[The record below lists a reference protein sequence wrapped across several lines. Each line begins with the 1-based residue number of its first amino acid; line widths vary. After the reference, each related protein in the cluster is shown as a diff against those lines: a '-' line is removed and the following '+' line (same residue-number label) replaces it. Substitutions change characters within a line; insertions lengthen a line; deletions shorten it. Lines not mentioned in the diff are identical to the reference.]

1 MGANRCS
8 FHQARTW
15 SSKTMLSGG
24 TTAVIAARPGS
35 VREVVVQERSVLLS
49 VLGYGLAINLLGLTS
64 SLYMLQIYDRVLSSY
79 SIETLVVLSVIAA
92 VALLAM
98 AGLEALRSSMLQRL
112 GARAAYR
119 LGPHAFEIQLRGTP
133 NADAPALQPLRDVEA
148 IRNLIGGPAAAAIL
162 DLPWSPIY
170 FILLYVL
177 HPVLFLVAVIACA
190 LIGSIAYLNDRLNAA
205 ASASA
210 AKEQLRALQ
219 FAEVAARNG
228 EPVVAMGSARTVSS
242 HWLTAASGAM
252 EHSLGATEREAGF
265 HAFARFLRNAL
276 QLALLGVGAALTI
289 AGELSGGGL
298 IAGSILGARA
308 LQPIEAVVGAW
319 RIVLS
324 ARQAWGRLDE
334 ALAGATGGGEGMS
347 LPRPLGAI
355 SAENV
360 TLVPPG
366 AQRPILNRLAFEL
379 APGEQLAIVG
389 PSGSGKSTLVRA
401 ILGLAPCA
409 IGTIR
414 VDGSDV
420 AQWQKADLGQWI
432 GYLPQVP
439 LAMAGTVAQ
448 NIARFAEVP
457 PAAVISAAQAVNVHE
472 MILSLPK
479 GYDTDLGPGGV
490 RLSGGQLQRIA
501 LAGALFGDRPVV
513 ILDEPEA
520 HLDAEGEANL
530 RSALQSLRQR
540 KATVIVVS
548 HRPSAVTSTD
558 KVLILRDGRGEFGPR
573 EEILGRIMRTAGPVA
588 APKPRTVEGEREER
602 SGP

>member
-1 MGANRCS
+1 
-8 FHQARTW
+8 
-15 SSKTMLSGG
+15 
-24 TTAVIAARPGS
+24 
-35 VREVVVQERSVLLS
+35 
-49 VLGYGLAINLLGLTS
+49 
-64 SLYMLQIYDRVLSSY
+64 VLSSY

-92 VALLAM
+92 VALLAL

-133 NADAPALQPLRDVEA
+133 SSDAPALQPLRDVEA
-148 IRNLIGGPAAAAIL
+148 IRNLVGGPAAAAIL

-177 HPVLFLVAVIACA
+177 HPVLFAVAVIACA
-190 LIGSIAYLNDRLNAA
+190 LIAGIAYLNDRANAA
-205 ASASA
+205 ASAAA

-219 FAEVAARNG
+219 FAEVAARTG
-228 EPVVAMGSARTVSS
+228 ESVVAMGSTRAVSS

-252 EHSLGATEREAGF
+252 AHSLAATEREAGF
-265 HAFARFLRNAL
+265 HSFARFLRNAL

-319 RIVLS
+319 RVVLS
-324 ARQAWGRLDE
+324 ARQAWERLDE
-334 ALAGATGGGEGMS
+334 ALAGAAKGGVEGMA

-379 APGEQLAIVG
+379 SPGEQLAIVG

-409 IGTIR
+409 IGNIR
-414 VDGSDV
+414 IDGSDV
-420 AQWQKADLGQWI
+420 ALWQKADLGQWI

-448 NIARFAEVP
+448 NIARFEDAPAE
-457 PAAVISAAQAVNVHE
+457 AVIAAAQAVNVHE

-501 LAGALFGDRPVV
+501 LAGALFGERPVV

-520 HLDAEGEANL
+520 HLDAEGEASL
-530 RSALQSLRQR
+530 RTALQNLRQR

-588 APKPRTVEGEREER
+588 TPRPRAAEGEREER

>member
-1 MGANRCS
+1 
-8 FHQARTW
+8 
-15 SSKTMLSGG
+15 
-24 TTAVIAARPGS
+24 VIAARPGS
-35 VREVVVQERSVLLS
+35 VREVVAQERSVLLS

-79 SIETLVVLSVIAA
+79 SIETLVVLSVIAV
-92 VALLAM
+92 VALFAL

-133 NADAPALQPLRDVEA
+133 SADAPALQPLRDVEA

-190 LIGSIAYLNDRLNAA
+190 LIGAIAYLNDRVNAA

-228 EPVVAMGSARTVSS
+228 ESVVAMGSTRAVSS
-242 HWLTAASGAM
+242 HWLTAARGAM

-319 RIVLS
+319 RMVLS

-334 ALAGATGGGEGMS
+334 ALAVAKGGGGEGMS
-347 LPRPLGAI
+347 LPRPRGAI

-409 IGTIR
+409 IGHIR
-414 VDGSDV
+414 IDGSDV
-420 AQWQKADLGQWI
+420 AQWQKSDLGQWI
-432 GYLPQVP
+432 GYLPQLP

-448 NIARFAEVP
+448 NIARFEDAPAE
-457 PAAVISAAQAVNVHE
+457 AVIAAAQAVNVHE
-472 MILSLPK
+472 MILSLPN

-501 LAGALFGDRPVV
+501 LAGALFGERPVV

-540 KATVIVVS
+540 KATVVVVS

>member
-1 MGANRCS
+1 MD
-8 FHQARTW
+8 
-15 SSKTMLSGG
+15 
-24 TTAVIAARPGS
+24 IARPSS
-35 VREVVVQERSVLLS
+35 VREALVQERSVLTT

-79 SIETLVVLSVIAA
+79 SIETLVVLSLIAA
-92 VALLAM
+92 AALFAM
-98 AGLEALRSSMLQRL
+98 AGLEALRSSILQRL

-119 LGPHAFEIQLRGTP
+119 LGPQAFAIQLRGTP
-133 NADAPALQPLRDVEA
+133 SADAPALQPLRDVETV
-148 IRNLIGGPAAAAIL
+148 RNLIGGPAAAAFL

-190 LIGSIAYLNDRLNAA
+190 LIGGIAYLNDRLTAKASAA
-205 ASASA
+205 AS
-210 AKEQLRALQ
+210 KEQLRALQ

-228 EPVVAMGSARTVSS
+228 EAVVATGSTQAVSS
-242 HWLTAASGAM
+242 HWLAAARGAM
-252 EHSLGATEREAGF
+252 EHGLGATEREATF
-265 HAFARFLRNAL
+265 HAFARFLRNGL
-276 QLALLGVGAALTI
+276 QIGLLGVGAALTI

-319 RIVLS
+319 RLVLS

-334 ALAGATGGGEGMS
+334 ALAGGKGGGETLT

-355 SAENV
+355 SADNV

-366 AQRPILNRLAFEL
+366 AQRPILSRISFDL

-409 IGTIR
+409 IGNIR
-414 VDGSDV
+414 IDGADV
-420 AQWQKADLGQWI
+420 AQWQKSDLGQWI

-439 LAMAGTVAQ
+439 LAMAGTVGQ
-448 NIARFAEVP
+448 NIARFEDVP
-457 PAAVISAAQAVNVHE
+457 PDSIIAAAQAANVHE

-501 LAGALFGDRPVV
+501 LASALFGERPVI

-520 HLDAEGEANL
+520 HLDAEGEATL
-530 RSALQSLRQR
+530 RAALQSLRQR

-573 EEILGRIMRTAGPVA
+573 EEILGRIMRTATPVGA
-588 APKPRTVEGEREER
+588 AKPRSGEPEREER
-602 SGP
+602 SGL